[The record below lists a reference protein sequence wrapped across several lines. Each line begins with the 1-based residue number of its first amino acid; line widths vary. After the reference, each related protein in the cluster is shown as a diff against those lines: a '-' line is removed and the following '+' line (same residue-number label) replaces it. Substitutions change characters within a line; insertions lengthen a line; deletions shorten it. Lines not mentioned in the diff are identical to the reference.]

1 MQLGAYDEHLHCLLT
16 APADPPPPP
25 HPPSRTHQATMAAA
39 EAGARFDL
47 GGLRSPAERLLLELG
62 ATLLSQGALVREP
75 GRLLVTDQRLYF
87 QVPGGTG
94 VSGAAGSDGQVQM
107 AGGSGGWGFTGLGCW
122 CCVQLAMPSALAQLA
137 GGTR

>member
-1 MQLGAYDEHLHCLLT
+1 
-16 APADPPPPP
+16 
-25 HPPSRTHQATMAAA
+25 MAAA

-87 QVPGGTG
+87 QVPC
-94 VSGAAGSDGQVQM
+94 GAVR
-107 AGGSGGWGFTGLGCW
+107 
-122 CCVQLAMPSALAQLA
+122 V
-137 GGTR
+137 